1 MHEWV
6 APSGGREACFT
17 QSVYIPDTFTFVKPY
32 LHDVYVSDHAACVSS
47 LCGACDG
54 RFDVC
59 MRCCER
65 SGLLGLWGCGPV
77 SSPVIVP
84 VRCLRA
90 VKKVESRV
98 ESSRAGILGRLIFLA
113 SASTFWWVGVDFS
126 REKCIFSPPP
136 SAAAYFLKGP
146 QAIWQ
151 ANFLIYHFLN
161 AAPRLYASCAMRAV

>member
-1 MHEWV
+1 MLYTI
-6 APSGGREACFT
+6 SLRT
-17 QSVYIPDTFTFVKPY
+17 LYVYVCTCMMS
-32 LHDVYVSDHAACVSS
+32 VSDHPACVSS

-90 VKKVESRV
+90 VKKVES
-98 ESSRAGILGRLIFLA
+98 SRQDIVRRALE
-113 SASTFWWVGVDFS
+113 D
-126 REKCIFSPPP
+126 
-136 SAAAYFLKGP
+136 
-146 QAIWQ
+146 
-151 ANFLIYHFLN
+151 
-161 AAPRLYASCAMRAV
+161 LYDEE

>member
-1 MHEWV
+1 MLYTIGLH
-6 APSGGREACFT
+6 T
-17 QSVYIPDTFTFVKPY
+17 LYVYVCTCMMS
-32 LHDVYVSDHAACVSS
+32 VSDHPACVSS

-90 VKKVESRV
+90 VKKVESSLHATQTNLAK
-98 ESSRAGILGRLIFLA
+98 SSGGARSVTSGLLDDQEGRAFLA
-113 SASTFWWVGVDFS
+113 GDLMGVEIVRGTRRRSRTSLCFPIPNGNVALGISETQLLRVGSGAPRRTRLSAP
-126 REKCIFSPPP
+126 CPASPP
-136 SAAAYFLKGP
+136 
-146 QAIWQ
+146 W
-151 ANFLIYHFLN
+151 
-161 AAPRLYASCAMRAV
+161 

>member
-1 MHEWV
+1 MLYTIGLHT
-6 APSGGREACFT
+6 RY
-17 QSVYIPDTFTFVKPY
+17 VYVCTCMMS
-32 LHDVYVSDHAACVSS
+32 VSDHPACVSS

-90 VKKVESRV
+90 VKKVESSRV
-98 ESSRAGILGRLIFLA
+98 LCGCPIWDLLCVSAPVWRSVQGPIARPPGFLPAPNGVTAHVSKAG
-113 SASTFWWVGVDFS
+113 
-126 REKCIFSPPP
+126 
-136 SAAAYFLKGP
+136 
-146 QAIWQ
+146 
-151 ANFLIYHFLN
+151 
-161 AAPRLYASCAMRAV
+161 